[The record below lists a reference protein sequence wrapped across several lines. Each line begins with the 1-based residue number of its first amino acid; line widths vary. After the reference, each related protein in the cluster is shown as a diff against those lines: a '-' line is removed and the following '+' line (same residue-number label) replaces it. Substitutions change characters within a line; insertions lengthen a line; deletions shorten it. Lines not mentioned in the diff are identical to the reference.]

1 MDIGLLILRLA
12 VGLVMVYHGTEKLFG
27 WWGADGLKGA
37 AAFFGR
43 MGYRPPLLMAA
54 VAGLAETAG
63 GLLLAAGALTPLAV
77 LMLAGTFANIVILH
91 LPNGLSR
98 RRNGFEYEL
107 VLLAATCCLAFTGPG
122 ALAVDA
128 LLGLSLAGATWGAV
142 LVGAGLLAGVIVS
155 ASRTGKVSAG
165 PAGAP

>member
-1 MDIGLLILRLA
+1 MDIGLLVLRIV
-12 VGLVMVYHGTEKLFG
+12 VGLVMAYHGTEKLLG

-43 MGYRPPLLMAA
+43 MGYRPPLVIAA
-54 VAGLAETAG
+54 VAGLTETMG

-107 VLLAATCCLAFTGPG
+107 VLLAATACVAFTGPG

-128 LLGLSLAGATWGAV
+128 LYGLALNGAVWGAA
-142 LVGAGLLAGVIVS
+142 LVGAGLLAGAAVS
-155 ASRTGKVSAG
+155 ASRTRPISAG